1 MTDRL
6 SLNKDSVFAL
16 ISLIISIALALVAF
30 SYPSDSSWFPR
41 ILCLTIVFLSLVLL
55 IQSKRHKKA
64 ERAEEEGQNIFSK
77 RTLSFYILCVI
88 YILALPRIG
97 FFVCSYLFIVAACIM
112 FKYKNKFVIV
122 LWPAAL
128 SVVLWGV
135 FTYCLN
141 VPTPQGIFF

>member
-1 MTDRL
+1 MGRL
-6 SLNKDSVFAL
+6 SLNKDSIFAL
-16 ISLIISIALALVAF
+16 LSLVVSSVLALVAF

-41 ILCLTIVFLSLVLL
+41 ILCLTIIFLSLVLL
-55 IQSKRHKKA
+55 IQSRRQQA
-64 ERAEEEGQNIFSK
+64 NDGDEEEQNILSK

-97 FFVCSYLFIVAACIM
+97 FFVCSYFFIIAACVI
-112 FKYKNKFVIV
+112 FKYKNKLVIF

-128 SVVLWGV
+128 SAVLYGV

-141 VPTPQGIFF
+141 VPTPHGILF

>member
-6 SLNKDSVFAL
+6 SWNKDSVFAL
-16 ISLIISIALALVAF
+16 ISLVISIALALIAF

-41 ILCLTIVFLSLVLL
+41 ILCLTIVLLSLALL
-55 IQSKRHKKA
+55 IQSRRQKTKNSG
-64 ERAEEEGQNIFSK
+64 EDEQNIFSK

-97 FFVCSYLFIVAACIM
+97 FFVSSYFFIVAACMM
-112 FKYKNKFVIV
+112 FKYKNKFVV
-122 LWPAAL
+122 FLWPAVL

-141 VPTPQGIFF
+141 VPTPQGIFS